1 MDELFTRYMYYIRAK
16 QGIKSSTT
24 EALRKFYEKD
34 NYTLLKREDTF
45 NDLITLAHFGRMSSI
60 KIKIGSHSGF
70 CAAYLY

>member
-1 MDELFTRYMYYIRAK
+1 MNCLHGICIIRAK

-45 NDLITLAHFGRMSSI
+45 NDLITLAHFWEDVINQDKDR
-60 KIKIGSHSGF
+60 SHNEF